1 MIGIYVDFSTINRR
15 KNALLSE
22 KTTSAKPNKYI
33 VENALKNKR
42 SPENSLLEYANHLY
56 DNFSLSNECFGDFM
70 DLLASSTINEDCTVN
85 RIVNEAKNRI
95 LPYLEDMDTAK
106 QIIESAWIS
115 DYQRN
120 TLIEAANKY
129 IVADKILRNYNSIS
143 EKFDIDKEC
152 MRYNADSSKFSS
164 VVENCFNF
172 FNDYSIAPYQKLNIM
187 IEEMSYVFN
196 KNGIE
201 YNELDLVKECLKNF
215 MLNETDYT
223 DKDMINFTKAI
234 NSGYCINNE
243 TKKAMR
249 ETIVP
254 ATKSKVTFESIYQS
268 FIYSPEKTLDLL
280 RKTVKEL
287 ISYSFDVL
295 VDYGIKKILYL
306 LWDCYKNDLFYEDKM
321 HEFIIYSV
329 KDMANF
335 ITGINYKLISSE
347 YFQRA
352 SDQFVEVYK
361 SISIPENLSDDYI
374 RKARNFL
381 AIVRYGIDTIS
392 DFKDIAYNHR
402 NILNINYVNNS
413 EQEALPL
420 KEFKIFKFHNLF
432 AAAIRADKQLKEKIK
447 QKNTKVKAVF
457 KKTREMLFPENT
469 EIYSF
474 IGEDGKAD
482 ICVAQFEFTDE
493 SEINEFV
500 QECCK
505 SINSDIELNDPN
517 TTARAYYVINPG
529 VAEIRIKD
537 ATPVEMNQELEEAIT
552 NAPKYDMDI
561 YIENFAY
568 MAAILEA
575 FGENDFSDIQD
586 RLVKAYSDEEL
597 YDKDVYDLAME
608 AISLTSIPDNIVN
621 VFAESQGIDSP
632 ILEREENVPLDV
644 QLEAYQI
651 LDALLEDGMKKPKVG
666 AAALKKK
673 PVSNNIKDTV
683 EVKPNKD
690 KDLDNKNNDN
700 ESKSKNPFNGV
711 NINTLKIYL
720 QGLKKKVKDMSQKEK
735 ELSRNLDNA
744 FRRLVKASKDALISD
759 RREAIIKG
767 SVIPSFSKCIKIAI
781 ALAGEGLIF
790 GNPVVPLLTFLGG
803 LAMSKNLTKKE
814 RILLLDEIDTELEV
828 VEKEIANAES
838 KNQMKKYRALLKYKK
853 DLQRQYQRIR
863 YNVKVGKDILPDST
877 TGLKNND

>member
-1 MIGIYVDFSTINRR
+1 MTGIYVDFSTINRR

-22 KTTSAKPNKYI
+22 KTTSVKPNKYI
-33 VENALKNKR
+33 VENALKSKR

-56 DNFSLSNECFGDFM
+56 DNYSLSNECFGDFM
-70 DLLASSTINEDCTVN
+70 DLLASNAINEDATVN
-85 RIVNEAKNRI
+85 RIVNEAKDRI
-95 LPYLEDMDTAK
+95 LPYLDDMDIAK
-106 QIIESAWIS
+106 NIIESAWIS
-115 DYQRN
+115 DSQRN
-120 TLIEAANKY
+120 ILIEAANKY

-152 MRYNADSSKFSS
+152 MKCSSDNSKFSS

-172 FNDYSIAPYQKLNIM
+172 FNEYSIAPYQKLNIM
-187 IEEMSYVFN
+187 IEEMSYTFD

-201 YNELDLVKECLKNF
+201 YDKTELVKECFKNF
-215 MLNETDYT
+215 MLNEAEYS
-223 DKDMINFTKAI
+223 DKDMNNFTKVI
-234 NSGYCINNE
+234 NSGYCINSE
-243 TKKAMR
+243 TKKAIR
-249 ETIVP
+249 ESIDINN
-254 ATKSKVTFESIYQS
+254 SKVNFESIYQS
-268 FIYSPEKTLDLL
+268 FIYSSNKTIDLL

-295 VDYGIKKILYL
+295 LDYGIKKILYL
-306 LWDCYKNDLFYEDKM
+306 LWDCYKNNLFDEDKM
-321 HEFIIYSV
+321 YELALSCV
-329 KDMANF
+329 KDIVNY
-335 ITGINYKLISSE
+335 ITGINYKLVSAE

-361 SISIPENLSDDYI
+361 GISIPENSSDDYI

-392 DFKDIAYNHR
+392 DFKDIAYNHS
-402 NILNINYVNNS
+402 NITNIDYVNNS
-413 EQEALPL
+413 DQEALPL
-420 KEFKIFKFHNLF
+420 KEFKLFKFHNLF
-432 AAAIRADKQLKEKIK
+432 AAAVRADKQLKKKIK
-447 QKNTKVKAVF
+447 QNNTKVKAVF
-457 KKTREMLFPENT
+457 KKTREMLFPENA

-493 SEINEFV
+493 SEINKFV

-505 SINSDIELNDPN
+505 SINSDIELNDPH
-517 TTARAYYVINPG
+517 TTARAYYIVNPG
-529 VAEIRIKD
+529 IAEIRIKD
-537 ATPVEMNQELEEAIT
+537 ATPVEMNQELEEAIV

-561 YIENFAY
+561 YIENYAY
-568 MAAILEA
+568 TAAILEA
-575 FGENDFSDIQD
+575 FDENDFSDIQD
-586 RLVKAYSDEEL
+586 KLVKAYSDEEL

-608 AISLTSIPDNIVN
+608 AISLTNIPDNIVN

-651 LDALLEDGMKKPKVG
+651 LDALLEDGIKKPKVG

-673 PVSNNIKDTV
+673 PISSINTKDTV
-683 EVKPNKD
+683 EVKPDKNKD
-690 KDLDNKNNDN
+690 SDNKDDK
-700 ESKSKNPFNGV
+700 ESKLKNPFKGV
-711 NINTLKIYL
+711 NVNTLKIYL

-828 VEKEIANAES
+828 VEKEISNAES

-853 DLQRQYQRIR
+853 DLQRQYQRIK